1 VTGLAKRS
9 LTGYIPQATTAP
21 DIMRLEKPFSIR
33 LPLEQ
38 VQWLDSLVEPG
49 TSRGAVIRTLVAQ
62 AMQQHKSR

>member
-1 VTGLAKRS
+1 VAGLAKRS
-9 LTGYIPQATTAP
+9 PTGYIAQATTAP
-21 DIMRLEKPFSIR
+21 DIMKLEKPFSIR

-38 VQWLDSLVEPG
+38 VQWLDSFVKPG